1 MKTSILLERKIKVDV
16 IALDVSK
23 GRSFCV
29 LYQNNICKF
38 EGEIKH
44 NKQGFMQIL
53 QLVESCDS
61 VPEIVFEATGV
72 YSRAIERFCQN
83 NNFRYYLLNP
93 LEARKQTDSLRVNK
107 TDISDAHKLAQ
118 THYFHERKLTNNF
131 TPEYQK
137 MRQLSRWYESN
148 EQEIKKSRSQLHVF
162 LVQSFPE
169 YEKYFSSIS
178 SEFALDIIQLFP
190 HPKWL
195 KGLSRTKIKNLILKA
210 TRKKISSQRAL
221 IKAEEL
227 LSLSELSYPAVLEDS
242 IEVRLVA
249 HWANELLQLV
259 LLKKE
264 IKKELIDKAVHFKE
278 FYIYNSFPGIG
289 ELTAALLIA
298 ELGDLTRFDNPKQL
312 NAYVGIDIQRYQSG
326 NSGTYDRISKRGNT
340 LARKILF
347 NTVNNMIRSQKSG
360 PNHIVDYY
368 YRAKEKPRAK
378 KHKVALIGCM
388 DRFLKSIHNLVLL
401 GQLYDYDL
409 SPQ

>member
-1 MKTSILLERKIKVDV
+1 MDV
-16 IALDVSK
+16 IALDVSN
-23 GRSFCV
+23 GRSYCV
-29 LYQNNICKF
+29 LYQDRVCQF

-44 NKQGFMQIL
+44 NKVGFIEMLDLINTC
-53 QLVESCDS
+53 ESI
-61 VPEIVFEATGV
+61 PEIVFEATGI
-72 YSRAIERFCQN
+72 YSRVIESFCQDN
-83 NNFRYYLLNP
+83 NLRYYLLNP

-118 THYFHERKLTNNF
+118 THYFHERKRANTF
-131 TPEYQK
+131 ATDYQE

-148 EQEIKKSRSQLHVF
+148 EQEIKHARNQLHVF

-169 YEKYFSSIS
+169 YETYFSSIS
-178 SEFALDIIQLFP
+178 SEFALGIIQLFP
-190 HPKWL
+190 HPKRL
-195 KGLSRTKIKNLILKA
+195 ENLSQTKIKNLILKS
-210 TRKKISSQRAL
+210 TRKKISSKRAL
-221 IKAEEL
+221 IKAKEL
-227 LSLSELSYPAVLEDS
+227 LSLSELSYPAVPDHS

-259 LLKKE
+259 LLKNE
-264 IKKELIDKAVHFKE
+264 IKKELNNKAIHFKE
-278 FYIYNSFPGIG
+278 FSIYKSFPGIG
-289 ELTAALLIA
+289 DLTAALLIA
-298 ELGDLTRFDNPKQL
+298 ELGDLTRFDNSKQL

-347 NTVNNMIRSQKSG
+347 IIVTNMIRSQKSG

-388 DRFLKSIHNLVLL
+388 DRFLKSIYNLVLL
-401 GQLYDYDL
+401 GQLYDYSL

>member
-1 MKTSILLERKIKVDV
+1 MDV
-16 IALDVSK
+16 IALDVSN
-23 GRSFCV
+23 GRSYCV
-29 LYQNNICKF
+29 LYQDNICQF

-44 NKQGFMQIL
+44 NKKGFMRIQ
-53 QLVESCDS
+53 QLVESCHS

-72 YSRAIERFCQN
+72 YSRVIERFCQN

-118 THYFHERKLTNNF
+118 THYFHERKSTKSF
-131 TPEYQK
+131 TPQYQK

-148 EQEIKKSRSQLHVF
+148 EQEIKKARNQLHVF

-178 SEFALDIIQLFP
+178 SEFALEIIQLFP
-190 HPKWL
+190 HPKRL
-195 KGLSRTKIKNLILKA
+195 EELSRTKIKNLILKG
-210 TRKKISSQRAL
+210 TRKKISSQRVL

-227 LSLSELSYPAVLEDS
+227 LRLSEQSYPAVSEDS

-249 HWANELLQLV
+249 HWANELLQLI
-259 LLKKE
+259 LLKNE
-264 IKKELIDKAVHFKE
+264 IKKELIDKALNFKE
-278 FYIYNSFPGIG
+278 FYIYKSFPGIG

-347 NTVNNMIRSQKSG
+347 NTVNNMIRTQKSG

-388 DRFLKSIHNLVLL
+388 DRFLKSIHHLVFL
-401 GQLYDYDL
+401 GQLYDYNL